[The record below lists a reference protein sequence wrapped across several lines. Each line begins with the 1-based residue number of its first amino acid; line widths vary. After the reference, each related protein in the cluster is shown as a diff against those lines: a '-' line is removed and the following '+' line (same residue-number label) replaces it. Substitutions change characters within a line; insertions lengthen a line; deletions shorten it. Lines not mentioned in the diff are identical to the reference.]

1 MGGFEPVVRV
11 CSRIDMKGEAQFQ
24 TGEVWEEGL
33 RRRMPN
39 PLDICRSNAPHSQGR
54 YHAYLVIRA
63 LFL

>member
-33 RRRMPN
+33 RHRR
-39 PLDICRSNAPHSQGR
+39 R
-54 YHAYLVIRA
+54 YVPAIRFVIEA
-63 LFL
+63 AA